1 VIPDRIDVYVN
12 FEALFLTAFN
22 NSSYLVGGIGG
33 AQADIDSTTFG
44 QTTNMGAG
52 PRAIVI
58 RLQFGF

>member
-1 VIPDRIDVYVN
+1 MYAN
-12 FEALFLTAFN
+12 FQALFLTAFN

-44 QTTNMGAG
+44 QTINMGAG
-52 PRAIVI
+52 PRAVVI